1 MGLTGSLALL
11 ETKTTS
17 NCYLFIW
24 LDSVGDEKLLP
35 TTFSLFELLSTDIIL
50 SQLCT
55 DLQIIS
61 ACKLLK
67 IISTTILQT
76 FVVFRMLFPQTPA
89 SMSARCEQE

>member
-55 DLQIIS
+55 KLQIIS

-76 FVVFRMLFPQTPA
+76 FIVFRMLFPQTPA